1 VGGPADARRRDGL
14 IVLEGAVSV
23 GAALEG
29 GRREVERVLIRA
41 DKWEKTG
48 KLRALARTRP
58 ATRVERA
65 TAEQIDAVATGRTHG
80 GILAETGPLRYA
92 EPVDLVGG
100 ERPLVAML
108 DGIEDPYNFG
118 YAIRSL
124 YAAGADGLVVRPR
137 EWGESEATVVKA
149 SAGAFDLL
157 PIAHVDGA
165 EAAADLFKER
175 GLAVACT
182 AKRDAT
188 PIYDADLSGPLFLLV
203 GGERRGITRE
213 FLSRADLVLE
223 IPYRRRFS
231 LSLGT
236 VAAVSVLAFEVMRQR
251 RSTVPPVA

>member
-1 VGGPADARRRDGL
+1 MGGLTDARRRDRL
-14 IVLEGAVSV
+14 IVLEGVVSV

-29 GRREVERVLIRA
+29 GRRAVERVLIRA
-41 DKWEKTG
+41 DKWERSG
-48 KLRALARTRP
+48 KLRALAGR
-58 ATRVERA
+58 AGTRVERA
-65 TAEQIDAVATGRTHG
+65 SAEQIDAVASGRTHG
-80 GILAETGPLRYA
+80 GILAEAGPLGYV
-92 EPVDLVGG
+92 EPADLARG
-100 ERPLVAML
+100 ERPFVAML

-137 EWGESEATVVKA
+137 EWGDSEATFVKA
-149 SAGAFDLL
+149 SAGASELL
-157 PIAHVDGA
+157 PIAHAESA

-182 AKRDAT
+182 AKSDAT

-213 FLSRADLVLE
+213 FLRRADLVLE

-251 RSTVPPVA
+251 RSAIPPVA